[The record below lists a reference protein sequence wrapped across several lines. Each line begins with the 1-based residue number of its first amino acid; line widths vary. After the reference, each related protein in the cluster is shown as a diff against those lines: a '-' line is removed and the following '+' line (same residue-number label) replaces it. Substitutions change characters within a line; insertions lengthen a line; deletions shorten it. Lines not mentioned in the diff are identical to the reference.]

1 MVDAL
6 EIITYDDGIDNCD
19 GDTDTVEQPQGHIQ
33 KKVKGRSTPLYR
45 LLFFLHYCP
54 VRFFPSFFLFSVSPI
69 ITSCLLSKC
78 SGLGLSNFFWT
89 RLSQLMSFPAV
100 SPQMTLVVWSLVIQ
114 SNVWKKYLRLR
125 TTSIPAF
132 LCFWFPTTDV
142 FSWKHVW
149 TLLDHHCESFHVK
162 AA

>member
-1 MVDAL
+1 VVDAL

-114 SNVWKKYLRLR
+114 SNVWKKISTFKNHLNTCLFVFLISNNWRLQ
-125 TTSIPAF
+125 
-132 LCFWFPTTDV
+132 L
-142 FSWKHVW
+142 KHVW
-149 TLLDHHCESFHVK
+149 TLLDRHCESLHVK